1 VKKILLIEDRVER
14 QKKFTEDTGI
24 DISSYSDILDNQTT
38 LNKNILENYDTIV
51 THRSAY
57 GNVDEDILGYLKE
70 YCANTKTKLIFFS
83 GGISSTYYSNIKY
96 EFLLLNSKSF
106 YSKNLK
112 LFLDDFKTTNK
123 ANLLL
128 LAYGTNWK
136 INVMLN
142 VLSKINLFISHE
154 KIRILKKDNSDER
167 VKFSKF
173 KTQSNIDS
181 ISDIIEIKYPEITK
195 GAINLTDLESISNDV
210 KQYIQQEVEINV

>member
-1 VKKILLIEDRVER
+1 MKKILLIEDRVER

-24 DISSYSDILDNQTT
+24 DVKNYSDILDNQTT
-38 LNKNILENYDTIV
+38 LDKDTLENYSTII

-70 YCANTKTKLIFFS
+70 YCSNTKTKLVFFS

-112 LFLDDFKTTNK
+112 LFLDDFTTTNK

-128 LAYGTNWK
+128 LAYGINWK

-142 VLSKINLFISHE
+142 VLSKINLFISNE
-154 KIRILKKDNSDER
+154 RIILEDNDEGLVDFDEFKDE
-167 VKFSKF
+167 
-173 KTQSNIDS
+173 TNIDS
-181 ISDIIEIKYPEITK
+181 ISDIIKIRYPEIVN